1 METAKRTLAQI
12 EAEIAETKAALN
24 NVHGTET
31 EVYARIVGYY
41 RAVRNWN
48 KGKREEYDHRKMFVF
63 NDEEQYSITAAD
75 SVSCDCKVEN
85 VTEEAKASVNT
96 IASNTT
102 SGTTAASY
110 EMFTR
115 ATCPNCPP
123 VKQYMANVSIAGKSI
138 DVDTDAGL
146 QLAASKGV
154 FATPTVIIYDN
165 NGMEIGR
172 AHDVSELNAILV
184 PAKETVLA

>member
-24 NVHGTET
+24 DVHGTET

-48 KGKREEYDHRKMFVF
+48 KGKREEYDHRKMFIF
-63 NDEEQYSITAAD
+63 NDEEQYSVTAAD
-75 SVSCDCKVEN
+75 SASCDCAVEN
-85 VTEEAKASVNT
+85 VTEAAKASVNT
-96 IASNTT
+96 IPSNA
-102 SGTTAASY
+102 TAGSF

-138 DVDTDAGL
+138 DVDTEAGL
-146 QLAASKGV
+146 QLAAAKGV
-154 FATPTVIIYDN
+154 FATPTVIVYDQ
-165 NGMEIGR
+165 NGLEIGR
-172 AHDVSELNAILV
+172 AHDVSELNAIFV

>member
-1 METAKRTLAQI
+1 MEMAKRTLAQV

-41 RAVRNWN
+41 RTVRNWN

-63 NDEEQYSITAAD
+63 NDEEQYSITKADKADCGCKTESKAA
-75 SVSCDCKVEN
+75 EI
-85 VTEEAKASVNT
+85 AVNT
-96 IASNTT
+96 LAGT
-102 SGTTAASY
+102 SAASY

-123 VKQYMANVSIAGKSI
+123 VKQYMANVSIAGKAI
-138 DVDTDAGL
+138 DVDTEAGL
-146 QLAASKGV
+146 QLAAAKGV
-154 FATPTVIIYDN
+154 FATPTVIIYDQ
-165 NGMEIGR
+165 NGAEIGR
-172 AHDVSELNAILV
+172 AHEVTELSAILV